1 MLDIFAEDDTL
12 AQNRA
17 KAAQFAPLFAPLQ
30 AHPAVRAFRHCGM
43 IWAFEVET
51 PRGDF
56 AQAFFRAMLAQGCV
70 VRPIGK
76 TVYFMPPYCIEAPEM
91 AMLIAATLTVLAALS
106 AETPDAAP
114 EAAMA

>member
-1 MLDIFAEDDTL
+1 
-12 AQNRA
+12 
-17 KAAQFAPLFAPLQ
+17 
-30 AHPAVRAFRHCGM
+30 
-43 IWAFEVET
+43 
-51 PRGDF
+51 
-56 AQAFFRAMLAQGCV
+56 MLAQGCL